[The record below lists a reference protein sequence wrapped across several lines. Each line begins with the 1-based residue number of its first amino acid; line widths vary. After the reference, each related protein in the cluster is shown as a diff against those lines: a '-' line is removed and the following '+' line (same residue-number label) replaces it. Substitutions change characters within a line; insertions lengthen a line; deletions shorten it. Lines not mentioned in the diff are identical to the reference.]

1 MQHCRSVLFGLSGD
15 IGEYP
20 DACITHVSEDALAA
34 AINYVDIIM
43 LSTPAY
49 MTGRG
54 NITKEIATY
63 GTGIQYTYVQLTYR
77 RLFIIGKDEN

>member
-1 MQHCRSVLFGLSGD
+1 
-15 IGEYP
+15 
-20 DACITHVSEDALAA
+20 
-34 AINYVDIIM
+34 
-43 LSTPAY
+43 

-77 RLFIIGKDEN
+77 RLPIIGKDEN